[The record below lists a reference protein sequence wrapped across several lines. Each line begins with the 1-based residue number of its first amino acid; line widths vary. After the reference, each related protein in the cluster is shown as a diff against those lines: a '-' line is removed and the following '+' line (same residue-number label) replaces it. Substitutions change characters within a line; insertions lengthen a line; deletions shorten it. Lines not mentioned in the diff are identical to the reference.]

1 MQTINSDPQIVAV
14 SPLVFCNSQVE
25 LTFSSGLWTGLRFC
39 NGSDKNLITAVAA
52 SQFLLKI
59 RSEMN
64 PETVTNFG
72 MPGVQSRQRDISNG
86 GEFPL
91 DGNPPLFILSRAMT
105 VSGGQRL
112 ELDFAVSD
120 YTFTV
125 SYMLSDRTKEINI
138 EISLK
143 YHGAKEI
150 YLYEFAYNLPFF
162 RIGQPD
168 EENLLEIYDVRN
180 NSVNL
185 RRQLGSPV
193 RDLLDGRIPGRE
205 HRLTAMDNDLHH
217 EVSFLLHHTD
227 RRETLFGW
235 GYSPDYEALCYS
247 YEERTDSLSFAPHWW
262 ACSRLNKGTVIR
274 CRRFILAH
282 FTGEWDSMLEQVD
295 TLKRRHDWQAPEV
308 PDYLHGTMI
317 YQIHG
322 FIADGGGFTGWRK
335 KLPELQKLGVGII
348 YLPPLA
354 SPEAYLNYQ
363 PDEVAACYG
372 NEREFQ
378 DFVATAHQLGI
389 RVIVDMIAHHLFRQS
404 PAAQLPQFI
413 RCDELGN
420 PLSYSIGSVLTE
432 TRNGRYRQF
441 YLDCCRNL
449 VEKFDIDG
457 FRFDVAGFQLPNW
470 DRQNT
475 AYERPGMGILGQTEL
490 LRTLK
495 KELNPIKPLIYLEE
509 GMGINGF
516 RYVTHGFIHYLKMLK
531 SMTPENTDKL
541 AELVRRLCF
550 MLADKILKER
560 PGVVTM
566 YHTKIHD
573 TALLQ
578 SFGLAIRGVDLAW
591 TYLIFTIDGVP
602 FITQGM
608 ERGYRA
614 EIEKL
619 AFVKREY
626 PEFRYGKMDFSRI
639 HCDNPFVFSF
649 IRRHKNAV
657 SVVAI
662 NFSSVPQ
669 HGCLTLDFPYVHV
682 DELFSSHGNHHVP
695 QQQAI
700 DMYLVPYG
708 CSILKLDGE
717 IPKKSAPVK
726 QLSVLAPFLQLTVSP
741 STGLLQSDS
750 APVHNHITI
759 EQLPLPLIAG
769 PDGQGQLDEGSFS
782 GSDTGTVMMASHR
795 FESTEWTTL
804 EYCDDH
810 WEKVFVPSTRLPYWA
825 IGKSHPGFYVED
837 ISPYELHALWS
848 RSARLRS
855 GVAYF
860 RKTFDCPERPA
871 VANISLIAPATYDF
885 DLAVANGG
893 VDNQMINATNHC
905 EIWINGQRIT
915 VESSEWDFSPVA
927 IGQLLRSGRN
937 VIAIA
942 TNRGNGGHGI
952 IAAIELEHAGGQ
964 HEIIESDASWLCHP
978 GIVMTPYSKPVFDA
992 VNQEFVFTLSS
1003 PDQDKMPKQNC
1014 RCRYENLPDGS
1025 LAVTIT
1031 RDRTAFASLLHWS
1044 IAFEQMTDCRLTMP
1058 GVELTEK
1065 IDECGEL
1072 RNSYSG
1078 ARWPIFRTDEF
1089 SPAGDFSI
1097 ELTGKQHRIK
1107 IISSTPGQVGIVGT
1121 EGKIARI
1128 SLLSH
1133 LDSIRLVVSS
1143 GRNVDLH

>member
-1 MQTINSDPQIVAV
+1 MPTINTEPQTVTV

-25 LTFSSGLWTGLRFC
+25 LIFSSGLWTGLRFR
-39 NGSDKNLITAVAA
+39 NGSDKNVIVAA
-52 SQFLLKI
+52 ASTPFRLKT

-64 PETVTNFG
+64 SETVTNFG
-72 MPGVQSRQRDISNG
+72 MPGVQSRQRDISGG

-91 DGNPPLFILSRAMT
+91 DGSSMRFISSREAT

-120 YTFTV
+120 YTFTAA
-125 SYMLSDRTKEINI
+125 YTLQDRMADINI
-138 EISLK
+138 EIALK
-143 YHGAKEI
+143 YHGDKEI

-162 RIGQPD
+162 RLGPSGD
-168 EENLLEIYDVRN
+168 ENLLEIYDVRN

-193 RDLLDGRIPGRE
+193 RDLLDGRIPGME

-217 EVSFLLHHTD
+217 EISFLLHHTD

-235 GYSPDYEALCYS
+235 GYSPDYEAMCYS
-247 YEERTDSLSFAPHWW
+247 YEERSDSLSFAPHWW

-274 CRRFILAH
+274 CRRFILTH
-282 FTGEWDSMLEQVD
+282 FTGEWDFMLEQVD
-295 TLKRRHDWQAPEV
+295 SLKRLHDWQAPEV

-372 NEREFQ
+372 NEREFR
-378 DFVATAHQLGI
+378 DFVATAHQSDI

-404 PAAQLPQFI
+404 PAAQFPQFI
-413 RCDELGN
+413 RRDELGN

-432 TRNGRYRQF
+432 TRNLQYRKF

-470 DRQNT
+470 DRPNT

-495 KELNPIKPLIYLEE
+495 KELDPIKHLVYLEE
-509 GMGINGF
+509 GMGVNGF

-531 SMTPENTDKL
+531 NMTPGNTDKL
-541 AELVRRLCF
+541 AELVRRLRF
-550 MLADKILKER
+550 IFADKILKER
-560 PGVVTM
+560 PGVITM

-608 ERGYRA
+608 ERGYRT

-619 AFVKREY
+619 ADIRREY

-639 HCDNPFVFSF
+639 HCDNPFVFCF

-662 NFSSVPQ
+662 NFSPVSQ
-669 HGCLTLDFPYVHV
+669 HGCLTLDFPYVRV

-717 IPKKSAPVK
+717 IPKKSATVK
-726 QLSVLAPFLQLTVSP
+726 QLSVLAPFLQLTVSA

-750 APVHNHITI
+750 ALVQNHITM

-782 GSDTGTVMMASHR
+782 GSDTGTVPLASYR
-795 FESTEWTTL
+795 FESTEWTTP
-804 EYCDDH
+804 EYCDNH
-810 WEKVFVPSTRLPYWA
+810 WTQVFAPSTRLPYWS
-825 IGKSHPGFYVED
+825 IGKSHQGRYVED

-848 RSARLRS
+848 RSPRLRS

-860 RKTFDCPERPA
+860 RKTFDCPEQP
-871 VANISLIAPATYDF
+871 VIANISLIAPATYDF

-893 VDNQMINATNHC
+893 VDSRMINATNHC
-905 EIWINGQRIT
+905 EIWINGRRING
-915 VESSEWDFSPVA
+915 ENSEWDFSPVA
-927 IGQLLRSGRN
+927 IDHLLRSGRN
-937 VIAIA
+937 AIA
-942 TNRGNGGHGI
+942 VASNRGNGGHGI
-952 IAAIELEHAGGQ
+952 IAAIDLEYADGR
-964 HEIIESDASWLCHP
+964 HETIESDSSWRCHP
-978 GIVMTPYSKPVFDA
+978 GIIMTPCGKPAFDA
-992 VNQEFVFTLSS
+992 FNQEFTFTLAA
-1003 PDQDKMPKQNC
+1003 PDHDKMQKQNC
-1014 RCRYENLPDGS
+1014 RCRYQNLPDGS

-1044 IAFEQMTDCRLTMP
+1044 ITLEQMTDCRLTMP
-1058 GVELTEK
+1058 CVELTEK

-1089 SPAGDFSI
+1089 STSGDFSI

-1107 IISSTPGQVGIVGT
+1107 IVSATSGQIGIVGLD
-1121 EGKIARI
+1121 GKSARI
-1128 SLLSH
+1128 SLLSNRD
-1133 LDSIRLVVSS
+1133 LLRLIISQQQV
-1143 GRNVDLH
+1143 